1 MARKPPASRRKPLS
15 SPGADGRTTGSD
27 YLVGYGRPPKHTRF
41 KPGRSGNPKGRP
53 KRHCNLRTIVKET
66 LNEPIAIREG
76 ERTRNVPQVE
86 ALVRTTLNRAL
97 KGDPRAVN
105 ALMALIRTT
114 GLAGEEP
121 EVAEAEALTQDD
133 EALLADFL
141 RRHGL
146 GALGAPPARDEP
158 TSNGGD
164 TS

>member
-53 KRHCNLRTIVKET
+53 KRHRNLLTIVKET
-66 LNEPIAIREG
+66 LNEPIAIRVG

-86 ALVRTTLNRAL
+86 ALVRTILNRAL
-97 KGDPRAVN
+97 KGDLRAFN

-114 GLAGEEP
+114 DLAGEEP
-121 EVAEAEALTQDD
+121 EVAEAEAWTQDD
-133 EALLADFL
+133 EALLANYL
-141 RRHGL
+141 RRHGP
-146 GALGAPPARDEP
+146 GALGDPPGRDKP
-158 TSNGGD
+158 TGDGGD
-164 TS
+164 TP